1 MALDTNIALGVRPIE
16 QPNMLAQM
24 AQAMQ
29 IRQANEEYE
38 SSNAL
43 KDFYAQGGDL
53 NKPEDQRRLMSTV
66 GAKGADLI
74 AKQAALQKTKEEV
87 KQLGYKNVESAFAQS
102 RELLSSIDPNSPN
115 AGAQLIAWHEAN
127 HKNPVLGAVL
137 ATSGIDPTSSRATLE
152 AAIAKGPA
160 GIQEAIRRSSMGQAK
175 YQQELMQTER
185 SVQTANIGAGP
196 AYARLAMEQR
206 ERAEADLLFGKPTA
220 PVTAPMGGG
229 GGRPSAAPMSAPTS
243 GGVPNALPATVGA
256 TPAAPVANMLLPGA
270 QTPVTASASSPAF
283 APTGDQFDK
292 IKAIETEITRLR
304 PYMSNPRVAANVQ
317 QLNTERTQLMASSER
332 QYGGNLIDMTVEN
345 PKVPGTF
352 ITVKGKLD
360 QYGIAQPLRTGAMP
374 KEVDVSTGTSIDLP
388 VARPAP
394 RAGYQYNAKGE
405 EVRIPQT
412 GVPEGV
418 RLKPDERWNEK
429 TQMVEQVPGSSA
441 FIEQQT
447 KHGKDLGALKTTQAT
462 TKWGT
467 ERIDKILDPKN
478 KTGFENNFG
487 GFTAYATK
495 ELSGNTAL
503 VKAELDSLKSDLKNK
518 GLQMFRAGGS
528 IGAMTEKEWPIV
540 ESMLATIT
548 PKMDVKDA
556 RDVLEAVRAKFE
568 ALENLAAE
576 KYNDQWKGTQYHKP
590 VGTTSSGAAPA
601 LTGEDKAAMDW
612 ANANPKDPRAAQI
625 KQRLGG

>member
-1 MALDTNIALGVRPIE
+1 MALDPNIALGVRPIE
-16 QPNMLAQM
+16 QPNMLAQYGQM
-24 AQAMQ
+24 MQ
-29 IRQANEEYE
+29 LRQMKQEYE
-38 SSNAL
+38 SENAL
-43 KDFYAQGGDL
+43 RDFYAQGGNTNTD
-53 NKPEDQRRLMSTV
+53 EGRRQLMSRAPKAGMKLIGQQSEIDARNLGSTEKAIKLYKDQV
-66 GAKGADLI
+66 GSVTDSAS
-74 AKQAALQKTKEEV
+74 AASLLTAV
-87 KQLGYKNVESAFAQS
+87 YSNPLTRPFVESMAPLDKA
-102 RELLSSIDPNSPN
+102 LANIPNDPAKLEQWKRGFGLTADKLFVDANT
-115 AGAQLIAWHEAN
+115 IATN
-127 HKNPVLGAVL
+127 Q
-137 ATSGIDPTSSRATLE
+137 TR
-152 AAIAKGPA
+152 
-160 GIQEAIRRSSMGQAK
+160 IQA
-175 YQQELMQTER
+175 
-185 SVQTANIGAGP
+185 ANIGAGP
-196 AYARLAMEQR
+196 ANARLAMEQK
-206 ERAEADLLFGKPTA
+206 ERAEADQLFGRPTA
-220 PVTAPMGGG
+220 ATPATPMTGGG
-229 GGRPSAAPMSAPTS
+229 VGVSSAAPMSAPA
-243 GGVPNALPATVGA
+243 GGRVPNALPATVGA
-256 TPAAPVANMLLPGA
+256 TPAASTNMLVPGA
-270 QTPVTASASSPAF
+270 QAPATAPAPSPAF
-283 APTGDQFDK
+283 APTGDAFDK
-292 IKAIETEITRLR
+292 IKAIEAEITRLR

-317 QLNTERTQLMASSER
+317 QLNTDRTQLLALAER
-332 QYGGNLIDMTVEN
+332 EYGGREVIMSIPD
-345 PKVPGTF
+345 PKDPTKT

-360 QYGIAQPLRTGAMP
+360 KYGIAQPLRSGAMP
-374 KEVDVSTGTSIDLP
+374 TEVDLSTGQSIDLP

-412 GVPEGV
+412 GVPEGL

-429 TQMVEQVPGSSA
+429 TQMVEQVPGSAA

-576 KYNDQWKGTQYHKP
+576 KYNDQWQGTQYHKP
-590 VGTTSSGAAPA
+590 MSTSGGAGGNIPQ
-601 LTGEDKAAMDW
+601 AAIEMLLG
-612 ANANPKDPRAAQI
+612 NPKLSADFDAKYGAGASKRYTG
-625 KQRLGG
+625 K

>member
-1 MALDTNIALGVRPIE
+1 
-16 QPNMLAQM
+16 MLLTG
-24 AQAMQ
+24 AQA
-29 IRQANEEYE
+29 
-38 SSNAL
+38 
-43 KDFYAQGGDL
+43 
-53 NKPEDQRRLMSTV
+53 
-66 GAKGADLI
+66 
-74 AKQAALQKTKEEV
+74 
-87 KQLGYKNVESAFAQS
+87 
-102 RELLSSIDPNSPN
+102 
-115 AGAQLIAWHEAN
+115 
-127 HKNPVLGAVL
+127 
-137 ATSGIDPTSSRATLE
+137 
-152 AAIAKGPA
+152 
-160 GIQEAIRRSSMGQAK
+160 
-175 YQQELMQTER
+175 
-185 SVQTANIGAGP
+185 
-196 AYARLAMEQR
+196 
-206 ERAEADLLFGKPTA
+206 
-220 PVTAPMGGG
+220 
-229 GGRPSAAPMSAPTS
+229 
-243 GGVPNALPATVGA
+243 PATTPTTATTPATAA
-256 TPAAPVANMLLPGA
+256 TPATAP
-270 QTPVTASASSPAF
+270 ASAPAF

-292 IKAIETEITRLR
+292 IKAIEAEITRLR

-317 QLNTERTQLMASSER
+317 QLNTERTQLMASAER
-332 QYGGNLIDMTVEN
+332 EYGGNLIDMTIEN
-345 PKVPGTF
+345 PKVPGTY

-360 QYGIAQPLRTGAMP
+360 QYGIAQPLKTGDMPRT
-374 KEVDVSTGTSIDLP
+374 VDINSGTSTGLP

-394 RAGYQYNAKGE
+394 RVGYQYNAKGE

-429 TQMVEQVPGSSA
+429 TQMVEQVPGSAA

-568 ALENLAAE
+568 ALENLASE
-576 KYNDQWKGTQYHKP
+576 KYNDQWRNTQYHKP
-590 VGTTSSGAAPA
+590 VDTSGGAGGNVPQAAIEMLKGNPA
-601 LTGEDKAAMDW
+601 LSADFDAKYGAGASK
-612 ANANPKDPRAAQI
+612 RY
-625 KQRLGG
+625 LGK

>member
-1 MALDTNIALGVRPIE
+1 MPIDPNIALGVRPVE
-16 QPNMLAQM
+16 MPNMLGQMGQMMQLRQAQQGFEEQNALRDAFSQGVDINDPATFKRIAGINPKLAM
-24 AQAMQ
+24 ELRNKDVETQGKQTELGLKRTEYLGAAYGGLVKNPTIENAYSIFDNAVAMGIMPRQAAEGLRAKIAATGGDPRQIAALAQAGVDGAISAKEKMTDKTS
-29 IRQANEEYE
+29 RD
-38 SSNAL
+38 NA
-43 KDFYAQGGDL
+43 
-53 NKPEDQRRLMSTV
+53 
-66 GAKGADLI
+66 
-74 AKQAALQKTKEEV
+74 
-87 KQLGYKNVESAFAQS
+87 
-102 RELLSSIDPNSPN
+102 
-115 AGAQLIAWHEAN
+115 
-127 HKNPVLGAVL
+127 
-137 ATSGIDPTSSRATLE
+137 ATAT
-152 AAIAKGPA
+152 
-160 GIQEAIRRSSMGQAK
+160 
-175 YQQELMQTER
+175 
-185 SVQTANIGAGP
+185 GP
-196 AYARLAMEQR
+196 AYARLAMEQK
-206 ERAEADLLFGKPTA
+206 ERAEADLLFGKPKTTGTPA
-220 PVTAPMGGG
+220 IPMGGG
-229 GGRPSAAPMSAPTS
+229 GGVPSAAPMSAPAG

-256 TPAAPVANMLLPGA
+256 TPAAPVANMLVPGA
-270 QTPVTASASSPAF
+270 QAPAAAPASAPAF
-283 APTGDQFDK
+283 APTGDQFEQ
-292 IKAIETEITRLR
+292 IKAINAEITRLR
-304 PYMSNPRVAANVQ
+304 PYMSNPRIAANVQ
-317 QLNTERTQLMASSER
+317 QLNAERTQLMASAER
-332 QYGGNLIDMTVEN
+332 EYGGNLVDMSIEN
-345 PKVPGTF
+345 PEKPGTY

-360 QYGIAQPLRTGAMP
+360 QYGVAQPLKTGAMP
-374 KEVDVSTGTSIDLP
+374 KVVDITSGTSINLP

-394 RAGYQYNAKGE
+394 RVGYQYNNKGE
-405 EVRIPQT
+405 EVKIPQT

-429 TQMVEQVPGSSA
+429 TQMVEQVPGSAA

-462 TKWGT
+462 TKWGI

-576 KYNDQWKGTQYHKP
+576 KYNDQWRNTQYHKP
-590 VGTTSSGAAPA
+590 VSTSGGAPA
-601 LTGEDKAAMDW
+601 LIGEDKAAMDW

>member
-1 MALDTNIALGVRPIE
+1 MPINPNIALGVRPIE
-16 QPNMLAQM
+16 QPNILGQM
-24 AQAMQ
+24 AQVMA
-29 IRQANEEYE
+29 IRQANQEYE
-38 SSNAL
+38 NEGGLRNAL
-43 KDFYAQGGDL
+43 AGGLPD
-53 NKPEDQRRLMSTV
+53 D
-66 GAKGADLI
+66 
-74 AKQAALQKTKEEV
+74 
-87 KQLGYKNVESAFAQS
+87 
-102 RELLSSIDPNSPN
+102 
-115 AGAQLIAWHEAN
+115 
-127 HKNPVLGAVL
+127 
-137 ATSGIDPTSSRATLE
+137 TSSLLQYGNKGRATYESILKGKKEQLE
-152 AAIAKGPA
+152 SSQKRIDMLGGLAGFVRERPTPENFASSLDQAVSYGLMTPAQKQQVITQYGGSPESIRAYADQTFQSALTAKD
-160 GIQEAIRRSSMGQAK
+160 R
-175 YQQELMQTER
+175 
-185 SVQTANIGAGP
+185 TANETRLESSRISAGP
-196 AYARLAMEQR
+196 ANARLAQEQK
-206 ERAEADLLFGKPTA
+206 ERAEADLLFGRPTTTA
-220 PVTAPMGGG
+220 PVTVPMGGG
-229 GGRPSAAPMSAPTS
+229 GGVPSAVPMSAPAG
-243 GGVPNALPATVGA
+243 GGVPNALPATVGV
-256 TPAAPVANMLLPGA
+256 TPAAPVANMLMPGA
-270 QTPVTASASSPAF
+270 QTPATTPATAPASAPAF
-283 APTGDQFDK
+283 APMGDQFQQ
-292 IKAIETEITRLR
+292 IKDINAEITRLR

-317 QLNTERTQLMASSER
+317 QLNTERTQLMASAER
-332 QYGGNLIDMTVEN
+332 EYGGNLVDMSIEN
-345 PKVPGTF
+345 PEKPGTY

-360 QYGIAQPLRTGAMP
+360 QYGIAQPLKTGAMP
-374 KEVDVSTGTSIDLP
+374 KAIDVTSGTSINLP

-394 RAGYQYNAKGE
+394 RVGYQYNNKGE
-405 EVRIPQT
+405 EVKIPQT

-418 RLKPDERWNEK
+418 KIKPGERWNEEK
-429 TQMVEQVPGSSA
+429 QMVEQIPGSAA

-503 VKAELDSLKSDLKNK
+503 VKSELDSLKSDLKNK

-576 KYNDQWKGTQYHKP
+576 KYNDQWKNTQYYKSANTS
-590 VGTTSSGAAPA
+590 GTAPA

-625 KQRLGG
+625 RQRLGG

>member
-1 MALDTNIALGVRPIE
+1 MAIDPNIAMGIRPIE

-24 AQAMQ
+24 AQMMQ
-29 IRQANEEYE
+29 LRSAQQEYE
-38 SSNAL
+38 GQNAL
-43 KDFYAQGGDL
+43 RDAFASGGSLSDPAFVQRL
-53 NKPEDQRRLMSTV
+53 RAANPKMALDIEAKYLAGQKTQSELLGAAYKNSREALTMVNSPESLREYTISQFSDPVMGPALKARGLTPEI
-66 GAKGADLI
+66 ALANLDTEI
-74 AKQAALQKTKEEV
+74 AKSGFNTVLKK
-87 KQLGYKNVESAFAQS
+87 SAMGLDSFFKD
-102 RELLSSIDPNSPN
+102 E
-115 AGAQLIAWHEAN
+115 
-127 HKNPVLGAVL
+127 
-137 ATSGIDPTSSRATLE
+137 TSRAN
-152 AAIAKGPA
+152 AA
-160 GIQEAIRRSSMGQAK
+160 
-175 YQQELMQTER
+175 
-185 SVQTANIGAGP
+185 TATGP
-196 AYARLAMEQR
+196 AYARLAMEQK
-206 ERAEADLLFGKPTA
+206 ERAEADRLFGKPTTTGTPA
-220 PVTAPMGGG
+220 IPMGGG
-229 GGRPSAAPMSAPTS
+229 SGVPSAAPMSAPTG

-256 TPAAPVANMLLPGA
+256 TPAAPVANMLVPGA
-270 QTPVTASASSPAF
+270 QAPAATPATAPASAPAF
-283 APTGDQFDK
+283 APTGDQFQQ
-292 IKAIETEITRLR
+292 IKDINAEITRLR

-317 QLNTERTQLMASSER
+317 QLNAERTQLMASAER
-332 QYGGNLIDMTVEN
+332 EYGGNLVDMSIEN
-345 PKVPGTF
+345 PEKPGTY

-360 QYGIAQPLRTGAMP
+360 QYGVAQPLKTGAMP
-374 KEVDVSTGTSIDLP
+374 RAVDITSGTSINLP

-394 RAGYQYNAKGE
+394 RVGYQYNNKGE
-405 EVRIPQT
+405 EVKIPQT

-429 TQMVEQVPGSSA
+429 TQMVEQVPGSAA

-556 RDVLEAVRAKFE
+556 RAVLEAVRAKFE
-568 ALENLAAE
+568 ALENLASE
-576 KYNDQWKGTQYHKP
+576 KYNDQWRNTQYHKP
-590 VGTTSSGAAPA
+590 VSTSGGAPA

-625 KQRLGG
+625 RQRLGG

>member
-1 MALDTNIALGVRPIE
+1 MPIDPNIALGVRPVE
-16 QPNMLAQM
+16 MPNMLGQMGQMMQLRQAQQGFEEQNALRDAFSQGVDINDPATFKRIAGINPKLAM
-24 AQAMQ
+24 ELRGKDVETQGKQTELGLKRTEYLGAAYGGLVKNPTIENAYSIFDNAVAMGILPRQAAEGLRAKIAATGGDPRQIAALAQAGVDGA
-29 IRQANEEYE
+29 ISAKE
-38 SSNAL
+38 
-43 KDFYAQGGDL
+43 K
-53 NKPEDQRRLMSTV
+53 MS
-66 GAKGADLI
+66 D
-74 AKQAALQKTKEEV
+74 
-87 KQLGYKNVESAFAQS
+87 
-102 RELLSSIDPNSPN
+102 
-115 AGAQLIAWHEAN
+115 
-127 HKNPVLGAVL
+127 
-137 ATSGIDPTSSRATLE
+137 ATSRAN
-152 AAIAKGPA
+152 AA
-160 GIQEAIRRSSMGQAK
+160 
-175 YQQELMQTER
+175 
-185 SVQTANIGAGP
+185 TATGP
-196 AYARLAMEQR
+196 AYARLAMEQK
-206 ERAEADLLFGKPTA
+206 ERAEADLLFGKPTTTGTPA
-220 PVTAPMGGG
+220 IPMGGG
-229 GGRPSAAPMSAPTS
+229 GGVPSAAPMTAPAG

-256 TPAAPVANMLLPGA
+256 TPAAPVANMLVPGA
-270 QTPVTASASSPAF
+270 QAPAAAPASAPAF
-283 APTGDQFDK
+283 APTGDQFEQ
-292 IKAIETEITRLR
+292 IKAINAEITRLR
-304 PYMSNPRVAANVQ
+304 PYMSNPRIAANVQ
-317 QLNTERTQLMASSER
+317 QLNAERTQLMASAER
-332 QYGGNLIDMTVEN
+332 EYGGNLVDMSIEN
-345 PKVPGTF
+345 PEKPGTY

-360 QYGIAQPLRTGAMP
+360 QYGVAQPLKTGAMP
-374 KEVDVSTGTSIDLP
+374 RAVDITSGTSINLP

-394 RAGYQYNAKGE
+394 RVGYQYNNKGE
-405 EVRIPQT
+405 EVKIPQT

-429 TQMVEQVPGSSA
+429 TQMVEQVPGSAA

-568 ALENLAAE
+568 ALENLASE
-576 KYNDQWKGTQYHKP
+576 KYNDQWRNTQYHKP
-590 VGTTSSGAAPA
+590 VSTSGGAGGNVPQAAIEMLKGNPA
-601 LTGEDKAAMDW
+601 LSADFDAKYGAGASK
-612 ANANPKDPRAAQI
+612 RY
-625 KQRLGG
+625 LGK

>member
-1 MALDTNIALGVRPIE
+1 MALDTNIALGVKPIE

-24 AQAMQ
+24 GQMMQ
-29 IRQANEEYE
+29 MRQMQQGYE
-38 SSNAL
+38 SENAL
-43 KDFYAQGGDL
+43 RDFYAQGGDL
-53 NKPEDQRRLMSTV
+53 STAEGKRQLMSRAP
-66 GAKGADLI
+66 GAGMKLI
-74 AKQAALQKTKEEV
+74 GQQSEISARDINTAEKSLAMMKNQAGMIRTPQDAANWLTSF
-87 KQLGYKNVESAFAQS
+87 YKNPLTRPYVES
-102 RELLSSIDPNSPN
+102 
-115 AGAQLIAWHEAN
+115 IAPMDQA
-127 HKNPVLGAVL
+127 L
-137 ATSGIDPTSSRATLE
+137 
-152 AAIAKGPA
+152 AAIPNDPA
-160 GIQEAIRRSSMGQAK
+160 GLETWLKRSSLKADQIFTSADAELAAKTRIQA
-175 YQQELMQTER
+175 
-185 SVQTANIGAGP
+185 ANIGAGP
-196 AYARLAMEQR
+196 ANARLAQEQR
-206 ERAEADLLFGKPTA
+206 ERAEADLLFGRPTSTA

-229 GGRPSAAPMSAPTS
+229 SGVPSAASMSAPTS

-256 TPAAPVANMLLPGA
+256 TPAAPVANMLVPGA
-270 QTPVTASASSPAF
+270 QAPAAAPASAPAF
-283 APTGDQFDK
+283 APTGDQFEQ
-292 IKAIETEITRLR
+292 IKAINAEITRLR
-304 PYMSNPRVAANVQ
+304 PYMSNPRIAANVQ
-317 QLNTERTQLMASSER
+317 QLNAERTQLMASAER
-332 QYGGNLIDMTVEN
+332 EYGGNLVDMSIEN
-345 PKVPGTF
+345 PEKPGTY

-360 QYGIAQPLRTGAMP
+360 QYGVAQPLKTGAMP
-374 KEVDVSTGTSIDLP
+374 RAVDITSGTSINLP

-394 RAGYQYNAKGE
+394 RVGYQYNNKGE
-405 EVRIPQT
+405 EVKIPQT

-429 TQMVEQVPGSSA
+429 TQMVEQVPGSAA

-568 ALENLAAE
+568 ALENLASE
-576 KYNDQWKGTQYHKP
+576 KYNDQWRNTQYHKP
-590 VGTTSSGAAPA
+590 VSTSGGAPA

-625 KQRLGG
+625 RQRLGG

>member
-1 MALDTNIALGVRPIE
+1 MALDTNIALGIKPVE

-24 AQAMQ
+24 GQMMQ
-29 IRQANEEYE
+29 IRQAQQGFE
-38 SSNAL
+38 SENAL
-43 KDFYAQGGDL
+43 RDFYAQGGDL
-53 NKPEDQRRLMSTV
+53 STAEGKRQLMSRAP
-66 GAKGADLI
+66 GAGMKLI
-74 AKQAALQKTKEEV
+74 GQQSEISARDINTAEKSLAMMKNQAGMIRTPQDAANWLTSF
-87 KQLGYKNVESAFAQS
+87 YKNPLTRPYVES
-102 RELLSSIDPNSPN
+102 
-115 AGAQLIAWHEAN
+115 IAPMDQA
-127 HKNPVLGAVL
+127 L
-137 ATSGIDPTSSRATLE
+137 
-152 AAIAKGPA
+152 AAIPNDPA
-160 GIQEAIRRSSMGQAK
+160 GLETWLKRSSLKADQIFTSADAELAAKTRIQA
-175 YQQELMQTER
+175 
-185 SVQTANIGAGP
+185 ANIGAGP
-196 AYARLAMEQR
+196 ANARLAMEQK
-206 ERAEADLLFGKPTA
+206 ERAEADLLFG
-220 PVTAPMGGG
+220 
-229 GGRPSAAPMSAPTS
+229 RPTS
-243 GGVPNALPATVGA
+243 GGVPNALVQGSTS
-256 TPAAPVANMLLPGA
+256 NMLLPGA
-270 QTPVTASASSPAF
+270 QAPATTSATATTPAATPATAPASAPAF
-283 APTGDQFDK
+283 APTGDQFEQ
-292 IKAIETEITRLR
+292 IKAINAEITRLR
-304 PYMSNPRVAANVQ
+304 PYMSNPRIAANVQ
-317 QLNTERTQLMASSER
+317 QLNAERTQLMASAER
-332 QYGGNLIDMTVEN
+332 EYGGNLVDMSIEN
-345 PKVPGTF
+345 PEKPGTY

-360 QYGIAQPLRTGAMP
+360 QYGVAQPLKTGAMP
-374 KEVDVSTGTSIDLP
+374 RAVDITSGTSINLP

-394 RAGYQYNAKGE
+394 RVGYQYNNKGE
-405 EVRIPQT
+405 EVKIPQT

-429 TQMVEQVPGSSA
+429 TQMVEQVPGSAA

-548 PKMDVKDA
+548 PKMDIKDA
-556 RDVLEAVRAKFE
+556 REVLEAVRAKFE
-568 ALENLAAE
+568 ALENLASE
-576 KYNDQWKGTQYHKP
+576 KYNDQWQGTQYHKP

-612 ANANPKDPRAAQI
+612 ANANPKDPRSAKI